1 MERQPFL
8 VSMKKSTVY
17 LLLAVIF
24 FAALATYFALQKA
37 DVSRESRD
45 SQATVSKLRENNR
58 RVYVQEEQI
67 RSLEKVNQEALEDG
81 KNLLEENDGLKNS
94 LLVKDNDL
102 AKMKLFLEETTK
114 ARKQAEQ
121 ESSRSAKALEQ
132 EMKRSRLLEKE
143 LEDSKNRYDALNGEL
158 VHSRQLVKNIELTLA
173 ARERELENL
182 KDDFFAIE
190 AELKLARERIKEL
203 ED

>member
-1 MERQPFL
+1 
-8 VSMKKSTVY
+8 MKKSTVY

-121 ESSRSAKALEQ
+121 GSSRSAKALEQ